1 MIFNSALKEIKIN
14 PATVLL
20 WIGVLVTVS
29 SCYQKQEGCLD
40 IRATNFDLEADI
52 ACEDCC
58 EYPDLK
64 LKFLHREVLPDTIF
78 NIGYA
83 DSVYVDGAGNP
94 FRINSLKYYV
104 SNIRLL
110 STDGTEAVVNETID
124 IETPTGIIT
133 FTDDFLLISG
143 SFSSA
148 LTAGSFS
155 TIKTF
160 DKIRFFVGLDSDLQS
175 VDPSTLPDNHVLAI
189 NQDTSMY
196 DIQNGMYL
204 MGNHEIFKDTTA
216 IDTIV
221 RVLTIPMFYGPVE
234 LTLDFP
240 EEIALPEGFDLEISL
255 QVDVPDWFANSDVR
269 FSSDQ
274 QLFTNIVSKLSETF
288 SVVAV
293 TVDN

>member
-1 MIFNSALKEIKIN
+1 MFFNSAHKVIKIN

-20 WIGVLVTVS
+20 SIGVLMTFS

-64 LKFLHREVLPDTIF
+64 LKFLHREVLPDTLY
-78 NIGYA
+78 NIGYG
-83 DSVYVDGAGNP
+83 DSVYLDGAGNP

-104 SNIRLL
+104 SNIRLVA
-110 STDGTEAVVNETID
+110 TDGTEAGVNETID
-124 IETPTGIIT
+124 IVTPNGVIT
-133 FTDDFLLISG
+133 FSNDFLLING

-160 DKIRFFVGLDSDLQS
+160 DKVRFFIGLDSDLQS

-204 MGNHEIFKDTTA
+204 IGNYEIFKDTTA
-216 IDTIV
+216 TDTIP
-221 RVLTIPMFYGPVE
+221 RVLTIPMFLGPVE

-240 EEIALPEGFDLEISL
+240 EEIALPEGFDIEISL
-255 QVDVPDWFANSDVR
+255 QVDVPDWFATADVR

-274 QLFTNIVSKLSETF
+274 QLFTNIVSKMSETF